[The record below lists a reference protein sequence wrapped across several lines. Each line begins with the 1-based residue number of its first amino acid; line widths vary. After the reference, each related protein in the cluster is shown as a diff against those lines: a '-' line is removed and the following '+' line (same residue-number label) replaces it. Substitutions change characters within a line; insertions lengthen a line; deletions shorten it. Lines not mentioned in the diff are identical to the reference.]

1 VIYLAAPL
9 WLVQGANEVTEVVRA
24 WLLRRG
30 WLVALVAGVLW
41 VANDL
46 AGRLSPDP
54 DDWDCNSLWDYA
66 TNALDLA
73 AFFLTAAAVVA
84 LHVRQRHRSGTLGKV
99 GAVAAFLGCVGAGVN
114 NPLEHCGGVEI
125 LGLVLWV
132 PATLLLTLG
141 LLLLGVATA
150 RARVLPAWA
159 GPSLVVGVAATFL
172 AADAGGR
179 VALGLAWVAVGCA
192 LWLAGNRRPA
202 PPAGAPPPLCSVGH
216 RRYPPGS
223 RTP

>member
-30 WLVALVAGVLW
+30 WLVALAAGGLW
-41 VANDL
+41 VVNEL
-46 AGRLSPDP
+46 AGRLGPDR

-84 LHVRQRHRSGTLGKV
+84 LHARQRYRSGTLGTV
-99 GAVAAFLGCVGAGVN
+99 GAVAAFLGCVAAGVN

-132 PATLLLTLG
+132 PATLLLMLG

-172 AADAGGR
+172 AADAGGM
-179 VALGLAWVAVGCA
+179 VALGLAWVAVGGA
-192 LWLAGNRRPA
+192 LWLAGDRRVGPA
-202 PPAGAPPPLCSVGH
+202 AGAPPPAL
-216 RRYPPGS
+216 
-223 RTP
+223 

>member
-1 VIYLAAPL
+1 VVPPPGLAR
-9 WLVQGANEVTEVVRA
+9 GA
-24 WLLRRG
+24 RG
-30 WLVALVAGVLW
+30 GGLW

-84 LHVRQRHRSGTLGKV
+84 LHVRQRHRSGPLGKV
-99 GAVAAFLGCVGAGVN
+99 GAVAAFLGCVAAGVN

-159 GPSLVVGVAATFL
+159 GPSLVVGVAATVL
-172 AADAGGR
+172 AADAGGM
-179 VALGLAWVAVGCA
+179 VALGLAWVAVGGA
-192 LWLAGNRRPA
+192 LWLAGDRRVGPT
-202 PPAGAPPPLCSVGH
+202 AGAPPPAL
-216 RRYPPGS
+216 
-223 RTP
+223 

>member
-1 VIYLAAPL
+1 VIYLTAPL
-9 WLVQGANEVTEVVRA
+9 WRVQGANEVTEVFRA

-30 WLVALVAGVLW
+30 WLVALAAGVLW

-84 LHVRQRHRSGTLGKV
+84 LHVRQRHRSGTLGTV

-159 GPSLVVGVAATFL
+159 GPSLVVGVAAMFL
-172 AADAGGR
+172 AADAGGM

-192 LWLAGNRRPA
+192 LWLAGDRRVGPA
-202 PPAGAPPPLCSVGH
+202 AGAPPPAL
-216 RRYPPGS
+216 
-223 RTP
+223 